1 VSAAVNDLTDAHFA
15 ESHQRRIDSD
25 QATVWRALSQLRFEQ
40 LPITRALLAIRHLRS
55 QPLPLDRPLFMDG
68 PVQMLVLDAPNY
80 ALGGA
85 IIQPWRR
92 GSVRYPV
99 ASLADFAEFD
109 EPGWAKCL
117 TDFDLAP
124 VNNATLLTTST
135 RVYCTDAD
143 ARRRFRRY
151 WLLIRGGSGLIRRD
165 MLATVD
171 RLACS
176 AGG

>member
-1 VSAAVNDLTDAHFA
+1 MSAAVNDLTDSHFA
-15 ESHQRRIDSD
+15 ESHQRWIDSD
-25 QATVWRALSQLRFEQ
+25 QATVWRVLSRLRLDE
-40 LPITRALLAIRHLRS
+40 LKVARPLMGLRHPGGS
-55 QPLPLDRPLFMDG
+55 PLPYDRPLFTHG
-68 PVQMLVLDAPNY
+68 PVQMLVLDPPNY

-124 VNNATLLTTST
+124 VNNATLLTTTT

-143 ARRRFRRY
+143 ARRRFRWY

-165 MLATVD
+165 LLATVD

-176 AGG
+176 ADG